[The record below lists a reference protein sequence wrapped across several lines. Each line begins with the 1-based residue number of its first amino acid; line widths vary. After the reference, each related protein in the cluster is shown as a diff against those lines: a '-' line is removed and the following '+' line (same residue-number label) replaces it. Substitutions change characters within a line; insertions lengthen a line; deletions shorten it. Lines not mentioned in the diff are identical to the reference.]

1 MTECVMYNMILGNYH
16 PSTICVEMSKL
27 EDSLT
32 ALSKIIDSEYI
43 EDEMQEFIEK
53 YARTDEIMPEDKTVG
68 FIVIH
73 REKKNFAIS
82 INKND
87 DKLAER
93 LRTIAKNFASKGY
106 RVETDIA
113 GQERNE

>member
-27 EDSLT
+27 EDSLN
-32 ALSKIIDSEYI
+32 ALSDIIDSEYI
-43 EDEMQEFIEK
+43 EDEMQEFISR

-68 FIVIH
+68 FIVVH
-73 REKKNFAIS
+73 RDKKNFAIS

-87 DKLAER
+87 KRLADSLIR
-93 LRTIAKNFASKGY
+93 IAQKFASKGF
-106 RVETDIA
+106 RVDTDIA
-113 GQERNE
+113 GLEKNE